1 MSRSALTA
9 LLLAVPTLAMAQPA
23 LAKEVKAHTM
33 KYSNEGAYTAQFYIR
48 YNLDNGTNC
57 KVRPKGLG
65 SANIH
70 NGGSVTYA
78 MTDTMQIFDGN
89 DACLQN
95 GDIPEGLEV
104 WGRVEISHGSNEG
117 CKKDKKVIYK
127 VSGGTVKYKTK
138 GTTLNDNR
146 CRVSSWP

>member
-1 MSRSALTA
+1 MSPPPLQV
-9 LLLAVPTLAMAQPA
+9 LLLAGPILAFAQPA
-23 LAKEVKAHTM
+23 LANKVAAHTM
-33 KYSNEGAYTAQFYIR
+33 KYTNDGAYTAHFYIR

-57 KVRPKGLG
+57 KVRPKALN
-65 SANIH
+65 SANIY

-89 DACLQN
+89 DSCLVN

-117 CKKDKKVIYK
+117 CRKDKKVIYK
-127 VSGGTVKYKTK
+127 VSGGIVKYKTK
-138 GTTLNDNR
+138 GTTLDDNR